1 MARRF
6 GPGRGSTAALVART
20 VKRARRWKGTELS
33 GTLAALTLTNQ
44 TIFAPIDYEQSLT
57 LEAAGST
64 LATVVGSFTLSSD
77 IVGVPS
83 FGNWMLAMYDLNEAL
98 PTTIGNT
105 ELTDE
110 DVLSAGT
117 FGCELTS
124 PVTINVKVKTLRRLK
139 NSRMLLTIGNTSAGA
154 LTFKIGLRSLI
165 LGG

>member
-1 MARRF
+1 MPRF
-6 GPGRGSTAALVART
+6 GPGKHSTFAGVARA

-44 TIFAPIDYEQSLT
+44 TIFAPVDYEQSAT

-98 PTTIGNT
+98 PTTIDT
-105 ELTDE
+105 IALTDE
-110 DVLSAGT
+110 DVLAAGT
-117 FGCELTS
+117 FGMELTS
-124 PVTINVKVKTLRRLK
+124 PMTINVKVKTLRRLK
-139 NSRMLLTIGNTSAGA
+139 NTRMVLTFGNTSAGA
-154 LTFKIGLRSLI
+154 MTFKIGLRSLI